1 MAPQARFE
9 LATLRLT
16 AGCSTVELLRSGGEM
31 SAPDGARNRCYF
43 YISARATRSKWSSA
57 ERVDLV
63 ICDFARGC
71 EVRMLRV
78 IFTMIF
84 LFSMLGVSLAQS
96 DGAGADTDTATAAAA
111 TKPPQVKAEPVTD
124 DWHGT

>member
-1 MAPQARFE
+1 MAPQTGFE
-9 LATLRLT
+9 PVTLRLT

-43 YISARATRSKWSSA
+43 YISARAMRSKWRQEKRGSDFSRGVAQAAMRGGA
-57 ERVDLV
+57 ERADLV

-78 IFTMIF
+78 I
-84 LFSMLGVSLAQS
+84 
-96 DGAGADTDTATAAAA
+96 
-111 TKPPQVKAEPVTD
+111 
-124 DWHGT
+124 